1 MYMSMDF
8 STDRDGGKGL
18 IQENCPVFVTGH
30 TVKGQDKIVKVKQEA
45 LEVTL
50 TGVRK
55 RVATVVKTRRHNVCD
70 VDL

>member
-1 MYMSMDF
+1 M
-8 STDRDGGKGL
+8 
-18 IQENCPVFVTGH
+18 IQENCPVSLTGH
-30 TVKGQDKIVKVKQEA
+30 TVNGENKIVKVNQKA
-45 LEVTL
+45 FEVTL

>member
-18 IQENCPVFVTGH
+18 IQENCPVSLTGH
-30 TVKGQDKIVKVKQEA
+30 TVNGENKIVKVNQKA